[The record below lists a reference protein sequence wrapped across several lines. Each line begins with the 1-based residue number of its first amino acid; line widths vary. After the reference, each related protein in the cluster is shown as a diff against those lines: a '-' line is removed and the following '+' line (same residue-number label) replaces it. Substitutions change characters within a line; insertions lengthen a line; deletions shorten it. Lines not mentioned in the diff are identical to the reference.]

1 MKVKV
6 TKKFIDCLLDLTII
20 ERIEKIKKQW
30 RIRNRKTKDMTRKV
44 FK

>member
-30 RIRNRKTKDMTRKV
+30 RIRNRKTTDMTRKV

>member
-30 RIRNRKTKDMTRKV
+30 RIRNRKTKDMTK
-44 FK
+44 KSI